1 MHSLTRAARHRVLRG
16 MNDTV
21 RAMRWCGWLLVAA
34 CSRDP
39 SLAVTVH
46 HPAGYAVTQTRVTVY
61 VGVGVQCSAIELGD
75 FTEAELGALSVS
87 DAIDGGEI
95 EVSRLGEKAIVARGY
110 DAQGRF
116 VTAGCQDVGEIAGAT
131 TVAISTQPTASIAID
146 PGQPDRP
153 FSEREILVNMTDL
166 KGKVLDGTVSWQLTG
181 PGGTMPQM
189 ASAGVPT
196 RNGNLRFQV
205 ADIGQPGPEGLRI
218 RAPWATAPLPLV
230 TAFDL
235 SHATTIQLGGG
246 AAASHPSCD
255 IRGHAGKPPTLVC
268 LTQAN
273 VIGHRDAVEIS
284 SQGGPYVPA
293 AITIPAGI
301 DNEFALFVDH
311 DGSADEPVYVL
322 AAAAGGAGSWYRL
335 GAASGTPVTFAAAL
349 QNVVYV
355 LSASAAGTGS
365 WYKLGA
371 PSGTTE
377 TFASALQNVVYI
389 PKCADN
395 ANQALVA
402 VQTGTVLGVANQVRI
417 FTVAGAALG
426 SAPTDG
432 EVFSGGCLH
441 DVDRKE
447 HQGVVVA
454 GAGGDAGLQLITPGS
469 QTLTPIMSEKFTGS
483 GFVTI
488 ESQGV
493 IEKRFAGTR
502 LQATGTVVFESVLAP
517 QGSSYML
524 VERTEVE
531 AAAPPEKIIAGK
543 LDLDSDTDLMWDMG
557 IGARRRVFQVSLA
570 EQVGGVPL
578 TAMTS
583 GPGGG
588 TATAANPTDFV
599 VGDLNG
605 KGADEMILFTQSAVT
620 IYSPDE

>member
-1 MHSLTRAARHRVLRG
+1 

-34 CSRDP
+34 CNGDP

-61 VGVGVQCSAIELGD
+61 VGVLGD
-75 FTEAELGALSVS
+75 VTCDVIEFGDRTAAELEAIAVS

-95 EVSRLGEKAIVARGY
+95 EVSRLGRKSIVARGY
-110 DAQGRF
+110 DAQSRF
-116 VTAGCQDVGEIAGAT
+116 VTAGCRDVEEIAGAT
-131 TVAISTQPTASIAID
+131 TVAITTQPTASVAID

-153 FSEREILVNMTDL
+153 FIEREILVNMTDP
-166 KGKVLDGTVSWQLTG
+166 KGKVLDGTMSWQLTG
-181 PGGTMPQM
+181 PGGTVPQM
-189 ASAGVPT
+189 ASAGMPT
-196 RNGNLRFQV
+196 KNGNLRFQV

-235 SHATTIQLGGG
+235 SHAMTISLVVTPTVTT
-246 AAASHPSCD
+246 SHPSCD

-273 VIGHRDAVEIS
+273 LAGHRDAVEIS
-284 SQGGPYVPA
+284 AQGGPYVATPI
-293 AITIPAGI
+293 AIPSGPGGI
-301 DNEFALFVDH
+301 DNQFALFVDH

-322 AAAAGGAGSWYRL
+322 
-335 GAASGTPVTFAAAL
+335 
-349 QNVVYV
+349 
-355 LSASAAGTGS
+355 SASTAGAGS

-371 PSGTTE
+371 ASGSPE
-377 TFASALQNVVYI
+377 TFGNALQNVVYI

-395 ANQALVA
+395 STQALVA
-402 VQTGTVLGVANQVRI
+402 VQTGTALGGGGQVRI
-417 FTVAGAALG
+417 FTAAGAPLG
-426 SAPTDG
+426 SGPSDG
-432 EVFSGGCLH
+432 EVFSGGCIH
-441 DVDRKE
+441 DVDKKE

-454 GAGGDAGLQLITPGS
+454 GGGGDAGLELITPGS
-469 QTLTPIMSEKFTGS
+469 QTLTPIMSPKFTGS

-517 QGSSYML
+517 VGASYNL

-531 AAAPPEKIIAGK
+531 AAAPPAKIIAGK

-557 IGARRRVFQVSLA
+557 IGTRRRVFQVSLA
-570 EQVGGVPL
+570 EHVGGAPL

-583 GPGGG
+583 GPGGVAAI
-588 TATAANPTDFV
+588 TATPTDFV